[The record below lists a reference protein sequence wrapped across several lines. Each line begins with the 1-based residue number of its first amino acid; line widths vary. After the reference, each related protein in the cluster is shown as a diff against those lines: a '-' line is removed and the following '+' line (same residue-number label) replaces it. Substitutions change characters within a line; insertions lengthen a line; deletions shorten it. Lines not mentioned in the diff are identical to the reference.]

1 MILLWQLAAVFS
13 GASVGLLGTYLVG
26 FRMPFLAVA
35 ISHAAM
41 AGGILACLMDWP
53 VLPAALAA
61 SLLAAGGLVI
71 MVSGREKSD
80 LNTLTSILLSL
91 TMGLAFLGIGLNDG
105 DMTPMLGLLWGSI
118 LFVRPVDIIL
128 IVILGAIFGIF
139 IWIYRKEL
147 DALLFSPLI
156 AGASGINSRLLM
168 FLFLVITSAIITVN
182 LQIVGGLLIYCLL
195 TNPAAAAYEI
205 SDSMRAVRFWS
216 VAFGI
221 LSAVGGFW
229 ASFALDLP
237 TGACIVLASCLI
249 YGGAVVYGRCGRGA
263 SGKEAAE

>member
-1 MILLWQLAAVFS
+1 MILLWQLAALFS

-35 ISHAAM
+35 VSHAAM
-41 AGGILACLMDWP
+41 AGGIFACLLGWP

-61 SLLAAGGLVI
+61 SLIAAVS
-71 MVSGREKSD
+71 MVLLISGREKTD
-80 LNTLTSILLSL
+80 LNTLTSVLLSL

-118 LFVRPVDIIL
+118 LFVKPMDIVL
-128 IVILGAIFGIF
+128 IVILSAVLGLF
-139 IWIYRKEL
+139 IWFFRRKL

-156 AGASGINSRLLM
+156 AAASGINSKFLM
-168 FLFLVITSAIITVN
+168 MLFLIIASAIITVN

-205 SDSMRAVRFWS
+205 SESMKAARIWS
-216 VAFGI
+216 VVFGV

-229 ASFALDLP
+229 ASYVLDLP

-249 YGGAVVYGRCGRGA
+249 YGGAVIYGRYGRSMA
-263 SGKEAAE
+263 YREPAK